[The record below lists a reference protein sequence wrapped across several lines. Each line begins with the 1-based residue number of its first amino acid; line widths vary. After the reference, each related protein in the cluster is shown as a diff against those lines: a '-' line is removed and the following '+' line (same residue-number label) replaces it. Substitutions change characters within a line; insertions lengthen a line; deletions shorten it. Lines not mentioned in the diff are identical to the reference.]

1 MLKVGLTGGYATGKS
16 FVAKHLETL
25 GCHIIYADSLGHQA
39 LSPTG
44 EAYRQTLALFG
55 SAVLNPDLT
64 INRKKLAAIVF
75 NSPDL
80 LQQLNAIVHPAV
92 FRLEERAL
100 IGFESQNPH
109 GIAVIEA
116 AILIET
122 GRYKQMDRLIVVCCS
137 PETQIARAIQRDHLT
152 REEALQRM
160 ARQLA
165 DADKVRLANY
175 VIDTDGIETET
186 IAQTERIHSE
196 LRQLAE
202 APAS

>member
-100 IGFESQNPH
+100 IGFELQNPH